1 MKPKDNILI
10 NETAKVFKAISHPTR
25 LWIIDQLAKGEIC
38 VCVFNENLDADF
50 STISKHL
57 TVLKE
62 AGIVDFEKRGKQVFY
77 NLKMDCIL
85 NFILCVR
92 GTIKDNIVSKL
103 NQIEELEV

>member
-1 MKPKDNILI
+1 MNPKDNILI

-103 NQIEELEV
+103 NQIEKLEV

>member
-1 MKPKDNILI
+1 MNPKDDILI
-10 NETAKVFKAISHPTR
+10 NETSKVFKAISHPTR
-25 LWIIDQLAKGEIC
+25 LWIVEKLAKGELC
-38 VCVFNENLDADF
+38 VCEFNDALNADF

-77 NLKMDCIL
+77 KLKMDCIL

-92 GTIKDNIVSKL
+92 GTIKENIVSKL
-103 NQIEELEV
+103 NQIEKLEV